1 MTGLPGWNVDTSIK
15 AILFDYGGV
24 LAEEGFRN
32 GLLAI
37 AREQALDVDTMPF
50 DAMQA
55 VYDSGYVLGHGDVHD
70 FWALLRQRTGLQG
83 DDELLTQRILDGFV
97 LRPWMIALARQLREQ
112 GYRTGILSDQTNWLD
127 WLNARDHFY
136 DAFDVIFNSYTMGK
150 GKRDPGLFDE
160 IAQRLGLSASE
171 VLFVDDS
178 EENIQR
184 AKTAGWQTIHYLDR
198 EQFLSALEQMTG
210 VPQKD

>member
-1 MTGLPGWNVDTSIK
+1 MNTSIK
-15 AILFDYGGV
+15 VILFDYGGV

-32 GLLAI
+32 GLLAL
-37 AREQALDVDTMPF
+37 AREQALDVNAMPF

-55 VYDSGYVLGHGDVHD
+55 VYDSGYVLGRGNVHD
-70 FWALLRQRTGLQG
+70 FWALLRERTGLQG
-83 DDELLTQRILDGFV
+83 DDEVLTQRILAGFV
-97 LRPWMIALARQLREQ
+97 LRPWMISLVGQLREQ

-136 DAFDVIFNSYTMGK
+136 EVFDDVFNSYTMGK

-160 IAQRLGLSASE
+160 IAHRLALTANE
-171 VLFVDDS
+171 ILFVDDS

-184 AKTAGWQTIHYLDR
+184 AKSAGWQTIHYVDR
-198 EQFLSALEQMTG
+198 AQFTSTLEQVLSAQH
-210 VPQKD
+210 KD